1 MAILD
6 LSVVVTLIVIPFD
19 ITFDEIDIFFLSF
32 EIYTFDVICLHLEFE
47 YYSTLTDLIPPL
59 SIAFS
64 ITLLEF
70 DNSSEILG
78 PLSVEMLY
86 AVVFVAPYVIIGLKQ
101 KAHKI
106 KIIIKLIN
114 LFFLIKTIPFL

>member
-32 EIYTFDVICLHLEFE
+32 EIDTFDVIFLYLEFE
-47 YYSTLTDLIPPL
+47 YFSTLTDLIPPL

>member
-32 EIYTFDVICLHLEFE
+32 EIDTFDVILLHLEFE
-47 YYSTLTDLIPPL
+47 YFSTLTDLIPPL

-114 LFFLIKTIPFL
+114 LFFPIKTIPFL